1 MPVRRTSR
9 IALRAAPPVLA
20 VLTALS
26 APAAAQ
32 SAKPAPA
39 TQPARPA
46 PAASDY
52 AQRWQALCAACHG
65 ERGQSALPLVPSIG
79 GQPSFYVAT
88 QLFLFRDGRRTDHP
102 QAPAM
107 SAVAKEMDN
116 TALRG
121 WSDFVAT
128 LPPPKRPDDE
138 PDAAK
143 MQRGR
148 VLAESKHCLSC
159 HGRDLA
165 GQRQVPRVAH
175 QREDYLR
182 LTLTGFRSGQRVGY
196 TAAMS
201 EAVAGLTPQDIE
213 ALAHF
218 LAHAPA
224 GL

>member
-1 MPVRRTSR
+1 MPVRLAFAAAAARARATAAAAAAA
-9 IALRAAPPVLA
+9 ALPILAAQP
-20 VLTALS
+20 T
-26 APAAAQ
+26 PAAAQ
-32 SAKPAPA
+32 SAAAPQ
-39 TQPARPA
+39 T
-46 PAASDY
+46 AAGY
-52 AQRWQALCAACHG
+52 AQRWQAACAACHG
-65 ERGQSALPLVPSIG
+65 EQGQSTMSLVPSLG

-88 QLFLFRDGRRTDHP
+88 QLFLLRDGRRNDHP
-102 QAPAM
+102 MAAAM
-107 SAVAKEMDN
+107 TAVAKEMDN

-121 WSDFVAT
+121 WSDFVST
-128 LPPPKRPDDE
+128 LPAPRRPDTE

-148 VLAESKHCLSC
+148 ALAESKHCLGC

-175 QREDYLR
+175 QREDYLQ
-182 LTLTGFRSGQRVGY
+182 LTLTGFRSGQRIGY

-201 EAVAGLTPQDIE
+201 EAVTGLTPQDIE

-218 LAHAPA
+218 LAHASA

>member
-1 MPVRRTSR
+1 MPVRL
-9 IALRAAPPVLA
+9 AFAAA
-20 VLTALS
+20 AATALPLLAALP

-32 SAKPAPA
+32 SAAPA
-39 TQPARPA
+39 Q
-46 PAASDY
+46 AAAGY
-52 AQRWQALCAACHG
+52 AQRWQAVCAACHG
-65 ERGQSALPLVPSIG
+65 EQGQSTMPLVPSLG

-88 QLFLFRDGRRTDHP
+88 QLFLFRDGRRNDHP
-102 QAPAM
+102 MAAAM
-107 SAVAKEMDN
+107 TAVAKDMDN

-128 LPPPKRPDDE
+128 LPAPRRQDAE

-148 VLAESKHCLSC
+148 ALAESKHCLGC

-175 QREDYLR
+175 QREDYLQ
-182 LTLTGFRSGQRVGY
+182 LTLTGFRSGQRIGY

-201 EAVAGLTPQDIE
+201 EAVTGLTPQDID

-218 LAHAPA
+218 LAHAPT

>member
-1 MPVRRTSR
+1 MPVRRAFAFAFAAAA
-9 IALRAAPPVLA
+9 ALPILAALPA
-20 VLTALS
+20 QATAQS
-26 APAAAQ
+26 VAPAQTAAG
-32 SAKPAPA
+32 
-39 TQPARPA
+39 
-46 PAASDY
+46 Y
-52 AQRWQALCAACHG
+52 AQRWQVVCAACHG
-65 ERGQSALPLVPSIG
+65 EQGQSAMPLVPSLG

-88 QLFLFRDGRRTDHP
+88 QLFLFRDGRRNDHP
-102 QAPAM
+102 MAAAM
-107 SAVAKEMDN
+107 SAVAKDMDN

-128 LPPPKRPDDE
+128 LPVPHRPHAE

-143 MQRGR
+143 MNRGR
-148 VLAESKHCLSC
+148 ALAESKHCLGC

-175 QREDYLR
+175 QREDYLQ

-213 ALAHF
+213 ALARF
-218 LAHAPA
+218 MAHAPA